1 MVEQPDAVAW
11 RELYQVVD
19 EEGNL
24 ENVLR
29 VCTDEHLTKEGFR
42 LLWFHSRSKQTSD
55 AATRATRL
63 QRAIRDLTA
72 LRERLVSPRTRFRL
86 REKVAEA
93 VEALLDEH
101 SVRELLRVE
110 IGELVEESFRQASRG
125 RPSKK
130 TKYVRAVQTRFRISW
145 EVDGERLAREAAGD
159 GVFPLLTNLAEWTA
173 RDVLDAYKR
182 QPIIEKRFSQLKT
195 DFRVAPVYLQ
205 NVERI
210 VGLLAVYFFALMVQ
224 SLLER
229 ELRRAMSESHLDELP
244 LYPEGR
250 PCSRPTTRRV
260 LDYFAP
266 LSSHTL
272 TTSPPSLPTTITTEL
287 TPLHRRILQLLGIP
301 TTAYDQ

>member
-1 MVEQPDAVAW
+1 M
-11 RELYQVVD
+11 
-19 EEGNL
+19 
-24 ENVLR
+24 
-29 VCTDEHLTKEGFR
+29 LTKEGFR

-72 LRERLVSPRTRFRL
+72 QRERLVSPRTRFRL

-93 VEALLDEH
+93 VDAILDEH
-101 SVRELLRVE
+101 
-110 IGELVEESFRQASRG
+110 
-125 RPSKK
+125 
-130 TKYVRAVQTRFRISW
+130 
-145 EVDGERLAREAAGD
+145 
-159 GVFPLLTNLAEWTA
+159 
-173 RDVLDAYKR
+173 
-182 QPIIEKRFSQLKT
+182 LKT

-229 ELRRAMSESHLDELP
+229 ELRKAMSESHLAELP

-272 TTSPPSLPTTITTEL
+272 TTSPLSSSTTITTEL

-301 TTAYDQ
+301 TTVYDQ

>member
-1 MVEQPDAVAW
+1 M
-11 RELYQVVD
+11 
-19 EEGNL
+19 
-24 ENVLR
+24 
-29 VCTDEHLTKEGFR
+29 
-42 LLWFHSRSKQTSD
+42 
-55 AATRATRL
+55 RA
-63 QRAIRDLTA
+63 
-72 LRERLVSPRTRFRL
+72 
-86 REKVAEA
+86 KVAEA

-145 EVDGERLAREAAGD
+145 EVDGERLACEAAGD
-159 GVFPLLTNLAEWTA
+159 GVFVLLTNLAEWTA

-272 TTSPPSLPTTITTEL
+272 TTSPPSLPTTIMTEL